1 MNSISVVIPTA
12 GNFPYVE
19 SLIQSM
25 ADCLQMYSLEI
36 IIVCNPSKLEMN
48 TIPNR
53 FPSLNIKV
61 MQTDVVGVNHARQMG
76 LVNATHPYV
85 LFLDDDCRFTHPE
98 QLEKIFVEILN
109 HPDLFAVGGYYNST
123 DIHLNRVAKAYA
135 QNQMSWLK
143 QGLVDPHQKLNAYLI
158 GGFFIMNKAKANQ
171 QSLCFDEAMIFG
183 GTEKDFFLRAYRLGL
198 KMRLLDVSI
207 EHYYP
212 NVRLSYMIKVYK
224 QGRGLRYINDKGLI
238 FESKYLDLEDKNLF
252 AVLFDA
258 VFWSGY
264 YLSKNEYV
272 RYFQYLYKKM
282 SDTVNEKKLLLLNK
296 LKKHL

>member
-1 MNSISVVIPTA
+1 MMPISVVIPSS
-12 GNFPYVE
+12 GNFQYVE
-19 SLIQSM
+19 SLVQSM

-48 TIPNR
+48 QISER
-53 FPSLNIKV
+53 FQSLDIKV
-61 MQTDVVGVNHARQMG
+61 LQTDVIGVNHARQMG
-76 LVNATHPYV
+76 LAKATHQYV
-85 LFLDDDCRFTHPE
+85 LFLDDDCRFSHSD
-98 QLEKIFVEILN
+98 QLTKIFVEILN

-123 DIHLNRVAKAYA
+123 KFNLNRVARAYA

-143 QGLVDPHQKLNAYLI
+143 QGLVDSAQKLNAYLI
-158 GGFFIMNKAKANQ
+158 GGFFIMNKAMANQ

-207 EHYYP
+207 EHFYP
-212 NVRLSYMIKVYK
+212 NIRLSYMIKVYK
-224 QGRGLRYINDKGLI
+224 QGRGLRYINDKGLG
-238 FESKYLDLEDKNLF
+238 FESKYLDLAEKNLF

-258 VFWSGY
+258 IFWSGY

-282 SDTVNEKKLLLLNK
+282 SDSLNEKKLLVLNK